1 MESTKIEELL
11 EKYFEGNSN
20 KAEEQVLK
28 SYFLQENVAPHLQKY
43 KSLFGFFDESK
54 KIQSERKFTYN
65 NVQKRQKNRRWFISI
80 AASFLVAIG
89 TGVFM
94 FSNIQ
99 FSNQDDLGTYDDPEI
114 ALKETQKALTLLSK
128 HINTGYESVQVIEEF
143 ENTKNKVF
151 NLDY

>member
-1 MESTKIEELL
+1 MELTKIEELL

-20 KAEEQVLK
+20 ETEEQVLK

-43 KSLFGFFDESK
+43 KVLFGFFEESK
-54 KIQSERKFTYN
+54 KIQSERKFTLDE
-65 NVQKRQKNRRWFISI
+65 VQNLRKNRRWFISI

>member
-1 MESTKIEELL
+1 MELTKIEELL

-20 KAEEQVLK
+20 EKEEQVLK
-28 SYFLQENVAPHLQKY
+28 SYFLQENVASHLQKY
-43 KSLFGFFDESK
+43 KVLFGFFDESK
-54 KIQSERKFTYN
+54 KIQSERKFTMN
-65 NVQKRQKNRRWFISI
+65 EVQNLRKNRRWFISI

-89 TGVFM
+89 TGVLM
-94 FSNIQ
+94 FSNFQ

>member
-1 MESTKIEELL
+1 MELTKIEELL

-20 KAEEQVLK
+20 EKEEEVLK
-28 SYFLQENVAPHLQKY
+28 SYFLQENVAPHLQNY
-43 KSLFGFFDESK
+43 KVMFGFFDESK

-94 FSNIQ
+94 FSNFQ
-99 FSNQDDLGTYDDPEI
+99 FSNQEDLGTYDDPEI

-143 ENTKNKVF
+143 EITKNKVF

>member
-1 MESTKIEELL
+1 MELTKIEELL

-20 KAEEQVLK
+20 ETEEQVLK
-28 SYFLQENVAPHLQKY
+28 SYFLQENVVPHLQKY
-43 KSLFGFFDESK
+43 KVLFGFFEESK
-54 KIQSERKFTYN
+54 KIQSERKFTLN
-65 NVQKRQKNRRWFISI
+65 EVQNLRKNRRWFISI

-89 TGVFM
+89 MGVFM
-94 FSNIQ
+94 FSNCQ
-99 FSNQDDLGTYDDPEI
+99 FSNQEDLGTYDDPEI

-143 ENTKNKVF
+143 ENTKNKIF

>member
-1 MESTKIEELL
+1 MELTKIEELL

-20 KAEEQVLK
+20 ETEEQVLK

-43 KSLFGFFDESK
+43 KVLFGFFDESK
-54 KIQSERKFTYN
+54 KIQSERKFTLN
-65 NVQKRQKNRRWFISI
+65 EVQSRQKNRRWFISI

-94 FSNIQ
+94 FSNFQ
-99 FSNQDDLGTYDDPEI
+99 FSNQEDLGTYDDPEI

>member
-1 MESTKIEELL
+1 MELTKIEELL

-20 KAEEQVLK
+20 EKEEQVLK

-54 KIQSERKFTYN
+54 KIQSERKFTMN
-65 NVQKRQKNRRWFISI
+65 EVQNLRKNRRWFISI

-94 FSNIQ
+94 FNNFQ
-99 FSNQDDLGTYDDPEI
+99 FSNQEDLGTYDDPEI

>member
-1 MESTKIEELL
+1 MELTKIEELL

-20 KAEEQVLK
+20 EAEEQVLK
-28 SYFLQENVAPHLQKY
+28 SYFLQENVAPHLQEY

-65 NVQKRQKNRRWFISI
+65 NVQNRQKNRRWFISI

-94 FSNIQ
+94 FSNFQ
-99 FSNQDDLGTYDDPEI
+99 FSNQEDLGTYDDPEI